1 MLDHLLSTYY
11 HQIQYASYYLLCGV
25 IFNLLYDLLISSL
38 DDETNRFDNWQ
49 RFGTAIIW
57 PIFLAMFIY
66 NFIKAIFKNE
76 K

>member
-1 MLDHLLSTYY
+1 
-11 HQIQYASYYLLCGV
+11 LCGV